1 MWKQL
6 RGSYARGQLNGHS
19 EHVEA
24 PDCDWALHPGGM
36 AILKGVKNVLQ
47 LSDDHIRAS
56 LEIYKS
62 RGNSSSPT
70 VLIVLDRLRQ
80 MSGRRDKVVAATF
93 GPGLCIEMIT
103 MKLCRKTLNTSVDGE
118 AVRP

>member
-1 MWKQL
+1 MWKQF
-6 RGSYARGQLNGHS
+6 RRCYAQRELNEHL

-36 AILKGVKNVLQ
+36 AILKGVKNVLK

-80 MSGRRDKVVAATF
+80 LSGRRDKVVAAAF
-93 GPGLCIEMIT
+93 GPGLCVEMMT
-103 MKLCRKTLNTSVDGE
+103 MKLCSKALNTSVDDK
-118 AVRP
+118 AARL